1 MSACNTDTGH
11 LCMGGDGSE
20 DWSTLGKYGDI
31 FNMESD
37 TTNTEIYCVTS
48 EHPSK
53 SKVSFIKTNENSAL
67 FIMLFRRAAPCLLDK
82 NELNWGIYG
91 SLEALTPIFL
101 TFLYFRGINFRV
113 LMFLVWSSPQ
123 GLQQSAIRCL
133 DTMGDEWQ
141 CVWVAAVNDPIVHRS
156 W

>member
-11 LCMGGDGSE
+11 LSMRETDRRIDRLWANTETSSI
-20 DWSTLGKYGDI
+20 W
-31 FNMESD
+31 ESD
-37 TTNTEIYCVTS
+37 ITNTEKYCVTS
-48 EHPSK
+48 GHPSK
-53 SKVSFIKTNENSAL
+53 SKVTFIKTNENSAL

-123 GLQQSAIRCL
+123 GLQQSAIQCL